1 MDIKNVTIAGSGVL
15 GAQIAFQTAFHGYA
29 VMVYDINDE
38 ILEKAKTTFK
48 KLGEAYKTDLNASQQ
63 QIKETVD
70 RLSFSSDLET
80 ATADA
85 DLLIESVPEDPA
97 IKKDFYSKL
106 AAVAPPKTIFA
117 SNSSTM
123 LPSEFAES
131 TGRPAQFAALHF
143 ANEIWKHNTAEIM
156 GHPGT
161 DSEVF
166 DTLVVFAKSIGM
178 VALPLKKEQPGYI
191 VNSLLVPLL
200 DAALDLLVRGVADV
214 ETIDKTWMVATGA
227 PTGPFAILD
236 LVGITTAY
244 NINKMD
250 AEKTGDSAKQQ
261 VVDYLKENFIDKG
274 KLGVAKGEGF
284 YTYPNPSYKDPDFL
298 K

>member
-1 MDIKNVTIAGSGVL
+1 
-15 GAQIAFQTAFHGYA
+15 
-29 VMVYDINDE
+29 
-38 ILEKAKTTFK
+38 
-48 KLGEAYKTDLNASQQ
+48 
-63 QIKETVD
+63 
-70 RLSFSSDLET
+70 
-80 ATADA
+80 
-85 DLLIESVPEDPA
+85 
-97 IKKDFYSKL
+97 
-106 AAVAPPKTIFA
+106 
-117 SNSSTM
+117 
-123 LPSEFAES
+123 
-131 TGRPAQFAALHF
+131 
-143 ANEIWKHNTAEIM
+143 
-156 GHPGT
+156 
-161 DSEVF
+161 
-166 DTLVVFAKSIGM
+166 
-178 VALPLKKEQPGYI
+178 
-191 VNSLLVPLL
+191 VPLL